1 MTAPPRALA
10 ATLAVSLASLLV
22 LPARAGAPD
31 PSESRQEARP
41 AQLGVDE
48 EGSDFL
54 EAVPSAPRGDC
65 PMPGPVDLDGVQHR
79 RKVARVTGLFAPSH
93 PSALAGGT
101 QIVGDGGLGGV
112 VTHVRHANFVDDEIL
127 GKMEAG
133 GVPSAPLASDAEFLR
148 RVTLDLTGRIPD
160 AATVTSFLDDRS
172 SDKRARQIDALLASD
187 AFVDRW
193 TLFLDDLYRTTAF
206 ADSGRLGVAGRNL
219 LHAYFVTSI
228 RSHKPYDVMVR
239 ELITGVGDNYQVATA
254 NFPLR
259 NLQNN
264 GPIQDSDDNL
274 AATTGSVFLGANALF
289 CTSCHNG
296 SGHLDAINLWGSG
309 VRRQDF
315 WGMSAF
321 FARTTYH
328 AVNAM
333 GGNYEFLVGE
343 NATGDY
349 RLNTTT
355 GNKTVR
361 DGSWTTPTGLTTI
374 TPTFLLTG
382 GKPMAGEGYRAAM
395 ARMVTAHPQFAR
407 ATVNYLWKELFVLG
421 IVDPADS
428 FDLARQDP
436 ASPPPSPWTIQ
447 PTHPNLLV
455 RLGAEFES
463 GGYDLRSILR
473 LITTSNS
480 YQLSS
485 FYPGTWSDAYA
496 PYFARHYVRRLGAEM
511 VVDAITKATNVT
523 INLPVAGY
531 ASPVPWAVQL
541 PDTSEP
547 QARSPASVAAVR
559 SFLDTFLRGDRNTDP
574 RSYEGSISQSLS
586 SMNDATVVTNRIKSS
601 TAGSAVNKLIA
612 AGATPQAIVTSLY
625 LSTLSRLPAVSEN
638 TAALALFSA
647 PNANKTSVAE
657 DLQYVLLNKLDFLF
671 NY

>member
-1 MTAPPRALA
+1 MTVPHRAFA
-10 ATLAVSLASLLV
+10 VTLAVSLASLFAF
-22 LPARAGAPD
+22 PASAITR
-31 PSESRQEARP
+31 SRDEIQPVQQGFDDEGNVIVEIAEP
-41 AQLGVDE
+41 AV
-48 EGSDFL
+48 
-54 EAVPSAPRGDC
+54 SAPRSDC
-65 PMPGPVDLDGVQHR
+65 AMPGSVDVDGVQHR
-79 RKVARVTGLFAPSH
+79 RTVARVTGLFAPSH
-93 PSALAGGT
+93 PSALAGGMKSV
-101 QIVGDGGLGGV
+101 IDGGQGGV
-112 VTHVRHANFVDDEIL
+112 VTHVRHANFIDDEIL
-127 GKMEAG
+127 GKMEAN
-133 GVPSAPLASDAEFLR
+133 GVHSAPLSSDAEFLR

-160 AATVTSFLDDRS
+160 AATVTSFLNDRS

-193 TLFLDDLYRTTAF
+193 TLFMDDLYRTTAF
-206 ADSGRLGVAGRNL
+206 PDSGRLGAAGRNL
-219 LHAYFVTSI
+219 LHSYFVTSI
-228 RSHKPYDVMVR
+228 RSHKPYDVMAR
-239 ELITGVGDNYQVATA
+239 ELITGTGDNYQVAPA

-259 NLQNN
+259 NLQSN
-264 GPIQDSDDNL
+264 GPIQDSYDNL

-296 SGHLDAINLWGSG
+296 SGHLDAINLWGAG
-309 VRRQDF
+309 VKRQDF

-321 FARTTYH
+321 YARTSYKG
-328 AVNAM
+328 VNTQM
-333 GGNYEFLVGE
+333 GNYEFLVGE
-343 NATGDY
+343 NPTGDY

-361 DGSWTTPTGLTTI
+361 DGTWTTPTGLTAI

-382 GKPMAGEGYRAAM
+382 GKPMAGEGYRAAI
-395 ARMVTAHPQFAR
+395 ARMVTAHPQFAK

-436 ASPPPSPWTIQ
+436 SNPPPSPWTIQ

-455 RLGAEFES
+455 RLGTEFQS
-463 GGYDLRSILR
+463 SGYDLRSILR
-473 LITTSNS
+473 LITSSNA

-511 VVDAITKATNVT
+511 MFDAITKATNVT
-523 INLPVAGY
+523 ISLPVSGF
-531 ASPVPWAVQL
+531 ASPVTSAVQL
-541 PDTSEP
+541 PDTNEP
-547 QARSPASVAAVR
+547 QGRTPPTNTAVR
-559 SFLDTFLRGDRNTDP
+559 NFLDTFLRGNRDTDP
-574 RSYEGSISQSLS
+574 RSYEGSISQALS
-586 SMNDATVVTNRIKSS
+586 SMNDPTIVTNRIKNA

-612 AGATPQAIVTSLY
+612 ASSTPQAIVTSLY
-625 LSTLSRLPAVSEN
+625 LSTLSRLPSVSEN

-657 DLQYVLLNKLDFLF
+657 DLQFVLLNKLDFLF